1 MNLSVV
7 ICSYNPK
14 PIILNKVLEA
24 LKYQTL
30 DKRLWELIVVDNCST
45 PPLSLLIDLSWHPV
59 AKIIVEDKPGLSHA
73 RIAGVQNSQT
83 ELIVFADDDNIL
95 APAYLEKSY
104 AFYQSHPKVG
114 CFGGRSLPVY
124 ETQPPLWFK
133 DTGINLGCQDY
144 GTEMYIS
151 NYAAVNYHILSYPEK
166 APIGTG
172 MVMQKKAFL
181 SYLEEAALNPE
192 RMKLGRRGK
201 SLSSGED
208 NDIILTIVKNGF
220 EIAYVP
226 ELVVHHLISS
236 NRYSESYLARM
247 AFESNRTW
255 VKVLE
260 IHGINPHKKINQL
273 TYLPRK
279 LRSYLRYRAWL
290 SPLSAIRWKS
300 SCGTFKGLSE
310 L

>member
-14 PIILNKVLEA
+14 PVTLNKVLDA
-24 LKYQTL
+24 LKLQTL
-30 DKRLWELIVVDNCST
+30 DKSMWELIIVDNCST
-45 PPLSLLIDLSWHPV
+45 PPLVNVIDLSWHPR
-59 AKIIVEDKPGLSHA
+59 AKIIVEGRTGLSHA
-73 RIAGVQNSQT
+73 RIAGVKNSIT
-83 ELIVFADDDNIL
+83 ELIVFADDDNVL
-95 APAYLEKSY
+95 APDYLEKSY
-104 AFYQSHPKVG
+104 GFYQSYPQVG
-114 CFGGRSLPVY
+114 CYGGRSLPVF
-124 ETQPPLWFK
+124 ETQPPGWFK
-133 DTGINLGCQDY
+133 QTGINLGCQDY
-144 GTEMYIS
+144 GPELYIS
-151 NYAAVNYHILSYPEK
+151 DYTAINYRVGSYPEK

-172 MVMQKKAFL
+172 MVIQKKAFL
-181 SYLEEAALNPE
+181 GYLEEAAIDPE
-192 RMKLGRRGK
+192 RMKLGRSGK

-208 NDIILTIVKNGF
+208 NDIILSIIKNRF

-255 VKVLE
+255 VKVLQM
-260 IHGINPHKKINQL
+260 HGLNPHKRIAPL

-279 LRSYLRYRAWL
+279 WRSYFRHRAWR
-290 SPLSAIRWKS
+290 SSLSAIQWKS

-310 L
+310 I